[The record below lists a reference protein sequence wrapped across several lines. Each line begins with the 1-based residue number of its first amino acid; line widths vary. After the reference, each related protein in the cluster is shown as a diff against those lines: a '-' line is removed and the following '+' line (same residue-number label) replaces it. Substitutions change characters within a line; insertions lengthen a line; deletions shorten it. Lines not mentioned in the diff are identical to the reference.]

1 MLSLNSYDAMD
12 NGDKKYIRFVDP
24 DTWQD
29 MFLLEDGKK
38 LLFHDSYDHTDRAV
52 TCKHIDPYH
61 FYFGSTVFHIHQFAE
76 VMQRN
81 GHTYDP
87 LNYVTDLSLYRPII
101 ADRSLKDEE
110 GSFIRY
116 HVLAVQGN
124 DPYHSAGVAFSPEAP
139 EDRQIYVYNRGDEF
153 HSRFCSCEDL
163 LKEAFES
170 GKLLS
175 EASDRGTGIS
185 IPGDNAGMLILTP
198 SEHDLII
205 AAINEHTGKMPH
217 ITQAEY
223 DAIGNDYK
231 GPYHDY
237 HEDHP
242 GWKGRRTAMLP
253 GHGTTLFIEGLSFV
267 IDEGRS
273 LDKQISDAKA
283 RTATPSVEQ
292 SVPTQER

>member
-1 MLSLNSYDAMD
+1 MLSLNYDALD
-12 NGDKKYIRFVDP
+12 SGDKKYIRFP
-24 DTWQD
+24 APNTYQD

-52 TCKHIDPYH
+52 TCKYIDPYH

-76 VMQRN
+76 AMQRN
-81 GHTYDP
+81 GSTYDP

-110 GSFIRY
+110 GDFLRF

-124 DPYHSAGVAFSPEAP
+124 DPFHSAGVAFCPEAP
-139 EDRQIYVYNRGDEF
+139 EDRQIFVYNRGDEY
-153 HSRFCSCEDL
+153 HSRFCSCKD
-163 LKEAFES
+163 
-170 GKLLS
+170 LLS
-175 EASDRGTGIS
+175 EAFEGGRLLSESSDMGNGIA
-185 IPGDNAGMLILTP
+185 IPGTNGERLILTRH
-198 SEHDLII
+198 EHDLII
-205 AAINEHTGKMPH
+205 ASINEHTGKMPH

-223 DAIGNDYK
+223 DAIDSDYK

-273 LDKQISDAKA
+273 LDKQISGAKA
-283 RTATPSVEQ
+283 RAGAPAVEQ
-292 SVPTQER
+292 SAPAQER